1 MDRQADAGGRPGVK
15 PGWIA
20 LYGEEVLRDED
31 LPNCCRRSA
40 PENGT
45 GEAFDCPGC
54 GAAWKRVVPVDG
66 PLGWGERIL
75 PGRHEEARE
84 SEAHIAAWFL
94 HAPNAH
100 PVWDRY
106 ILSLIHLRDVPGFPP
121 ANKEREDDTHEVVL
135 MPLDPERSPRVED
148 LGSMVAMTP
157 PNVAVQFRSGSD
169 EEAME
174 VTETVA
180 WALVRGTLPV
190 EPVGIR
196 GAVEGWKHMVR
207 MYATGARVL
216 NEHDRKRR
224 YR

>member
-1 MDRQADAGGRPGVK
+1 MREEKSAGGGPGVR

-20 LYGEEVLRDED
+20 PGGEEVLQDAD
-31 LPNCCRRSA
+31 LPSCCRRVA
-40 PENGT
+40 PEDGT
-45 GEAFDCPGC
+45 GEAFECPGC
-54 GAAWKRVVPVDG
+54 GAGWKRVVPVDG

-84 SEAHIAAWFL
+84 GGTQIAVWFL
-94 HAPNAH
+94 HLPGAH

-106 ILSLIHLRDVPGFPP
+106 TLSVIHLRDEEGVPP
-121 ANKEREDDTHEVVL
+121 ATKEREDDTHEVVL
-135 MPLDPERSPRVED
+135 MPLDPEKKPRVED
-148 LGSMVAMTP
+148 LGSMAAMTP
-157 PNVAVQFRSGSD
+157 PNVAVQFRSATDD
-169 EEAME
+169 EASE
-174 VTETVA
+174 VAETVA

-207 MYATGARVL
+207 TYATGARVL
-216 NEHDRKRR
+216 NEHDQKRR